1 MYGFSTAS
9 YCSTPSC
16 LLYGPGQGSTC
27 GPLFWL
33 LCYVAIY
40 GALCPS
46 LVRTFLISVCRKNS
60 YKSAATS
67 FVDDSGLG
75 ITSDFDREPGD
86 SYNDSR
92 PEEIRSTVENLRRL
106 VQQWERLLY
115 STGGALNLQKS
126 FGTF

>member
-46 LVRTFLISVCRKNS
+46 LVRTFLISV
-60 YKSAATS
+60 
-67 FVDDSGLG
+67 DDSGLG

-86 SYNDSR
+86 SYNDSW
-92 PEEIRSTVENLRRL
+92 PEEIRSTVENLRHL
-106 VQQWERLLY
+106 VQ
-115 STGGALNLQKS
+115 
-126 FGTF
+126 